1 MKKKEYQK
9 DEWIPCWMLVHEKI
23 HDRKGE
29 KNDTRHKKSNP
40 RVI

>member
-9 DEWIPCWMLVHEKI
+9 DEWIPCWMLVHKRI
-23 HDRKGE
+23 HDWKGE
-29 KNDTRHKKSNP
+29 KNDARHKKSNP